1 MDLKH
6 VLQQAPGVNRRF
18 IYYLEAQGYISPAKL
33 PKKRISRRDYSEHDL
48 RVVRETWK
56 YYRQG
61 FSLQAAYDLGV
72 KRERQVA
79 YVGLRVGAKS
89 QRAVLQRL
97 LEVPEALEAGVV
109 YADTAD
115 LLVKMAT
122 PRESDLYEA
131 LAPLLLDAGVAG
143 LPSIW
148 RVRDRF
154 TKAAGSRSEEGKTGM
169 MAYLMLKVPGKGVDE
184 VMAALQGMEGVVE
197 ASTVYGESD
206 IIVRIQVPSQDA
218 LDSLVMNEIH
228 GIPAVESTRTYL
240 VVGGMHWERPS
251 TAP

>member
-1 MDLKH
+1 MSLI
-6 VLQQAPGVNRRF
+6 A
-18 IYYLEAQGYISPAKL
+18 SPVSRAVYTFTGKL
-33 PKKRISRRDYSEHDL
+33 TDD
-48 RVVRETWK
+48 
-56 YYRQG
+56 
-61 FSLQAAYDLGV
+61 
-72 KRERQVA
+72 
-79 YVGLRVGAKS
+79 KS

-97 LEVPEALEAGVV
+97 MEIPEALEAGVV

-122 PRESDLYEA
+122 ARESDLYEA
-131 LAPLLLDAGVAG
+131 LAPLLLDTGVAG

-154 TKAAGSRSEEGKTGM
+154 ARAAGARSEEGKTGM
-169 MAYLMLKVPGKGVDE
+169 IAYLMLKVPGKGVAE
-184 VMAALQGMEGVVE
+184 VMDALQGMEGVVE

-206 IIVRIQVPSQDA
+206 IIARIQVPSQDA

-251 TAP
+251 SAP